1 MAAQSLRPR
10 RHSRGIYGIH
20 THAKALLLGIYWPA
34 PRPQTM
40 TCPCSVSRFRW
51 LRRLCSLVCA
61 IVGCC
66 SLPSGKAQNLDKP
79 LQSIDEEITA
89 FAYAP
94 DGRIVYS
101 VYRKLKTKAYDLEH
115 DDIWLQ
121 EANGKRRRLLEGQKY
136 TRGTQPFSY
145 LIDSFRWSPNGRFIL
160 AQLLVTTVLDDSG
173 KTEDSFQTLLFDDSG
188 HEIHIAKGESVI
200 SDAAHPFFL
209 PDNVTIGFLSET
221 VKPRLLFSLKST
233 RMDIGPLKSPQDGR
247 TFRDVSPIPGTI
259 SIAAVEQD
267 RAMNGP
273 NRLQRL
279 DLFTDN
285 DKELATLESY
295 EGGLSVSPS
304 GKKVAYFID
313 KEILEIRDL
322 TSPNRVARL
331 RIGLGVFRW
340 SPDESR
346 ILLKRS
352 LEKKSG
358 DLVWIDLP
366 PLAASSGHDV
376 PVSQPQPISIL
387 HGLSFRDFAIS
398 PDGRS
403 LAVVIAGKRNLLVFP
418 LPSR

>member
-1 MAAQSLRPR
+1 MTARFPLLR
-10 RHSRGIYGIH
+10 
-20 THAKALLLGIYWPA
+20 ALCA
-34 PRPQTM
+34 
-40 TCPCSVSRFRW
+40 
-51 LRRLCSLVCA
+51 LCALCVNSFFLFSSA
-61 IVGCC
+61 
-66 SLPSGKAQNLDKP
+66 SPAQNLDKP
-79 LQSIDEEITA
+79 LQSIDEDITA

-101 VYRKLKTKAYDLEH
+101 VYRKIKTKVFDALEH

-121 EANGKRRRLLEGQKY
+121 DANGKRRRLLEGQKY

-200 SDAAHPFFL
+200 FDAANPFFL

-247 TFRDVSPIPGTI
+247 TFRDVSPIPGAI

-340 SPDESR
+340 SPEESR
-346 ILLKRS
+346 VLLKRS

-366 PLAASSGHDV
+366 PLAPIPANHEI
-376 PVSQPQPISIL
+376 PISQPTPIPIL
-387 HGLSFRDFAIS
+387 HSLSFRDFAIS

-403 LAVVIAGKRNLLVFP
+403 LAVVITGKRNLLVFP
-418 LPSR
+418 LPR

>member
-1 MAAQSLRPR
+1 MTPARFPLLRVLC
-10 RHSRGIYGIH
+10 
-20 THAKALLLGIYWPA
+20 ALCA
-34 PRPQTM
+34 
-40 TCPCSVSRFRW
+40 
-51 LRRLCSLVCA
+51 LCVNSFFFFA
-61 IVGCC
+61 
-66 SLPSGKAQNLDKP
+66 SASPAQNLDKP

-101 VYRKLKTKAYDLEH
+101 VHRNFKTKLYDLEH

-121 EANGKRRRLLEGQKY
+121 EANGKRRRLLEGPKFI
-136 TRGTQPFSY
+136 RGNQPFSY
-145 LIDSFRWSPNGRFIL
+145 IVDSLRWSPNGHMIL
-160 AQLLVTTVLDDSG
+160 VQLFTTTVVDDTG
-173 KTEDSFQTLLFDDSG
+173 KAEDSFQTLLLDDSG
-188 HEIHIAKGESVI
+188 KEIHINKGDSVLP
-200 SDAAHPFFL
+200 DAANATWL
-209 PDNVTIGFLSET
+209 PDNATIAYLSESL
-221 VKPRLLFSLKST
+221 KPRQLFSLKFT
-233 RMDIGPLKSPQDGR
+233 RPATGALPSFYEGR
-247 TFRDVSPIPGTI
+247 TFRDTAWLPGAN
-259 SIAAVEQD
+259 SAVAVEQD
-267 RAMNGP
+267 RNLTGP
-273 NRLQRL
+273 SRLQRL
-279 DLFTDN
+279 DLHSDDAT
-285 DKELATLESY
+285 ELATLDSY

-304 GKKVAYFID
+304 GKNVAYFID

-322 TSPNRVARL
+322 SSPNRVARL
-331 RIGLGVFRW
+331 RVGLGVFRW

-387 HGLSFRDFAIS
+387 HGLSFRDFAIT

-403 LAVVIAGKRNLLVFP
+403 LAVVITGKRSLLVFP

>member
-1 MAAQSLRPR
+1 
-10 RHSRGIYGIH
+10 
-20 THAKALLLGIYWPA
+20 
-34 PRPQTM
+34 M
-40 TCPCSVSRFRW
+40 TRPCSLSRFRW

-61 IVGCC
+61 LVGCC
-66 SLPSGKAQNLDKP
+66 SLPSAKAQNLDKP

-101 VYRKLKTKAYDLEH
+101 VYRRVKTKLYDALEH
-115 DDIWLQ
+115 DDIWIQ
-121 EANGKRRRLLEGQKY
+121 DASGKRRRLLEGQKY
-136 TRGTQPFSY
+136 TRGNQSFSY
-145 LIDSFRWSPNGRFIL
+145 LINSFHWSPNGRMIL
-160 AQLLVTTVLDDSG
+160 AELLTTTIVDDSGKAEDSLQTLLLDDSG
-173 KTEDSFQTLLFDDSG
+173 R
-188 HEIHIAKGESVI
+188 EIHINKGDSVI
-200 SDAAHPFFL
+200 PDAANSICL
-209 PDNVTIGFLSET
+209 PDNATIAYLSESL
-221 VKPRLLFSLKST
+221 KPRLLFSLKFT
-233 RMDIGPLKSPQDGR
+233 RPATGSVPSFYEGR
-247 TFRDVSPIPGTI
+247 TFRD
-259 SIAAVEQD
+259 IAWLSGANSAIAVERD
-267 RAMNGP
+267 RNLTGP
-273 NRLQRL
+273 PRLQRL
-279 DLFTDN
+279 DLLSD
-285 DKELATLESY
+285 DHKELATLDSY

-322 TSPNRVARL
+322 TSLNSVARL

-366 PLAASSGHDV
+366 PLAPIPANHEI
-376 PVSQPQPISIL
+376 PVAQPTPIPIL

-403 LAVVIAGKRNLLVFP
+403 LAVVITGKRHLLVFP
-418 LPSR
+418 LPR

>member
-1 MAAQSLRPR
+1 
-10 RHSRGIYGIH
+10 
-20 THAKALLLGIYWPA
+20 
-34 PRPQTM
+34 M

-61 IVGCC
+61 LVGCC
-66 SLPSGKAQNLDKP
+66 SLPSAKAQNLDKP
-79 LQSIDEEITA
+79 LQSIDEDITA

-101 VYRKLKTKAYDLEH
+101 VYRKIKTKAFDALEH

-121 EANGKRRRLLEGQKY
+121 DANGKRRRLLEGQKY

-145 LIDSFRWSPNGRFIL
+145 LIDSFRWSPNGHFIL
-160 AQLLVTTVLDDSG
+160 AELLVTTVLDDSG
-173 KTEDSFQTLLFDDSG
+173 KTEDSFQTLLLDDSG
-188 HEIHIAKGESVI
+188 HEIHIAKGDTVI
-200 SDAAHPFFL
+200 PDAANPFFL
-209 PDNVTIGFLSET
+209 PDNATIAFLSEA
-221 VKPRLLFSLKST
+221 VKPRQLFSLKST
-233 RMDIGPLKSPQDGR
+233 RLDIGNLKSPHDGR
-247 TFRDVSPIPGTI
+247 TFRDVVPILGTI
-259 SIAAVEQD
+259 SIVAVEQD
-267 RAMNGP
+267 RGITGP

-313 KEILEIRDL
+313 KEILEMRDL
-322 TSPNRVARL
+322 ASPNRGVRL

-346 ILLKRS
+346 ILLKRA

-358 DLVWIDLP
+358 DIVWIDLP
-366 PLAASSGHDV
+366 ALAPIPANHEI
-376 PVSQPQPISIL
+376 PIAQPTPIPIL
-387 HGLSFRDFAIS
+387 HGLTFRDFAVS

-403 LAVVIAGKRNLLVFP
+403 IAVIIPGKRSLLVFP
-418 LPSR
+418 LPR

>member
-1 MAAQSLRPR
+1 MIRLPFCGS
-10 RHSRGIYGIH
+10 RHSPLA
-20 THAKALLLGIYWPA
+20 THHFFLRALCA
-34 PRPQTM
+34 
-40 TCPCSVSRFRW
+40 
-51 LRRLCSLVCA
+51 LCALCVNSFFFLSSA
-61 IVGCC
+61 R
-66 SLPSGKAQNLDKP
+66 AQNLDKP

-94 DGRIVYS
+94 DGRLVYS
-101 VYRKLKTKAYDLEH
+101 VYRKVKTKLYDALEH

-121 EANGKRRRLLEGQKY
+121 DAGGKRRRLLEGQKY
-136 TRGTQPFSY
+136 TRGAQSFSY
-145 LIDSFRWSPNGRFIL
+145 LIDSFRWSPNGHFIL
-160 AQLLVTTVLDDSG
+160 AQLLTTTVLDDAG

-188 HEIHIAKGESVI
+188 KEIHINKGDSVI
-200 SDAAHPFFL
+200 PDAVDTFFL
-209 PDNVTIGFLSET
+209 PDNATINFLSES

-233 RMDIGPLKSPQDGR
+233 RIDIGPLQSPNDGR
-247 TFRDVSPIPGTI
+247 TFRGVSPLPGTV
-259 SIAAVEQD
+259 SIVAVEQD
-267 RAMNGP
+267 RSMNGP

-285 DKELATLESY
+285 DKELATLDGY

-366 PLAASSGHDV
+366 PLAPIPANHEI
-376 PVSQPQPISIL
+376 PISQPTPISIL

-403 LAVVIAGKRNLLVFP
+403 LAVVITGKRNLLVFP
-418 LPSR
+418 LPR